1 MRWTRRRLEVLVR
14 AHRGGH
20 LSQMLVLRLLRMRVH
35 HVTALTE
42 LLQIFLQAQ
51 LRIGQMLLLLLLRGW
66 CLGVVGIWALRS
78 AHLRVWFRVRRR
90 HFGRVAI
97 VIEAGAGVGDFSE
110 SCI

>member
-1 MRWTRRRLEVLVR
+1 
-14 AHRGGH
+14 
-20 LSQMLVLRLLRMRVH
+20 MLILRLLRMRVH
-35 HVTALTE
+35 HVAALAQ

-110 SCI
+110 GFL